1 MDGSIL
7 SLLATVSISDGRYYS
22 QFQRNGY
29 WYTTFGGNITR
40 LSSSS
45 MPPVDDL
52 TNVVNAI
59 YVREEPALREDCED
73 CPVRERGDSA
83 PVTIR
88 VIHEGSS
95 LLRSAR
101 ATDDDGGVVFADSKS
116 IILTTREP
124 SLSEG
129 MMEGWTAP
137 QKISRSS
144 RRIVPVHT
152 TVLPQGG
159 SIPTIHHLQPS
170 LRLTRSFTSPPQK
183 VASPDAD
190 DSLHIESAQAADHR
204 PTKGPR
210 K

>member
-7 SLLATVSISDGRYYS
+7 SLLATVSISEGRYYS

-29 WYTTFGGNITR
+29 WYTTIGGNITR
-40 LSSSS
+40 ISSSS
-45 MPPVDDL
+45 MPEF

-73 CPVRERGDSA
+73 RPVRECGDSA

-159 SIPTIHHLQPS
+159 SIPIHHLQPS
-170 LRLTRSFTSPPQK
+170 LRLTRSFTSQQIT
-183 VASPDAD
+183 ASPNAD